1 MQTGHRSMLGNY
13 FVAGPHQLIRM
24 KRIVI
29 SLGGSVLVPSL
40 ESHHIGRYADI
51 LEEISQHHRL
61 CVVVGGGGEARRYI
75 DAARALGIS
84 EAQADEIGIMITRL
98 NASLLA
104 GALGELA
111 HPCIPTTYE
120 EAKECMQTD
129 RILVVGGMVP
139 GQTTDAVA
147 AIIAEYMRAD
157 LILNATSVD
166 GIYSADPRVDP
177 DAKKYAYLTPQ
188 KLLSVI
194 SGVQLRAG
202 SNTVFD
208 ILAAKVIERSGI
220 PLAVIDGRRPEN
232 IRAAILSGE
241 FEGTI
246 VSFKDERPFPL

>member
-1 MQTGHRSMLGNY
+1 
-13 FVAGPHQLIRM
+13 M

-40 ESHHIGRYADI
+40 GSHHISRYADI
-51 LEEISQHHRL
+51 IGEISQHHRL

-75 DAARALGIS
+75 ETARTLGIS
-84 EAQADEIGIMITRL
+84 EAQADEIGIMVTRL
-98 NASLLA
+98 NAALLA
-104 GALGELA
+104 GALGEQA
-111 HPCIPTTYE
+111 YPRIPSSYE
-120 EAKECMQTD
+120 EAKEHMQSG
-129 RILVVGGMVP
+129 RILVAGGMVP

-147 AIIAEYMRAD
+147 AILAEYMRAD

-177 DAKKYAYLTPQ
+177 DAKKYSYLTPQ
-188 KLLSVI
+188 ALLGII

-208 ILAAKVIERSGI
+208 ILAAKVVERSGI

-232 IRAAILSGE
+232 IRAAIMRGE

-246 VSFKDERPFPL
+246 VSSKEEKPFPL